1 MTKTSLNIVL
11 FLVLA
16 YFPAFLFSQYTI
28 TGQILD
34 EEQKPLLFADI
45 NLYTIDSIYI
55 KGETSDENGRF
66 TIKEQTGLYTLEIE
80 YFGEALYSKK
90 IDLKSNLDL
99 GIITIQTNGILLSEA
114 VITGNKPIFQQKY
127 DKLIFNVENSPL
139 KQGYDGL
146 EVLQRSPKI
155 QVSSKGEIL
164 LRNQSVLV
172 LVNGR
177 KMNLTGKE
185 LNAYLSSINSENIKN
200 IEIQTV
206 GSAETD
212 ASNAGG
218 VINIVLKKI
227 PIGFQTT
234 VRTYQIYRNEDN
246 QVYFGGINTQF
257 GSEKWNIYNRIN
269 YTDNSDAYDYN
280 SAFNFYQNNARNL
293 NNGQSDS
300 NNRNFNTTTGIVFY
314 PNEKHEIGAE
324 LIYSLNKQ
332 KDNGLEFLKTYNPE
346 FSATSTNNNFTKNN
360 TDFWNVVF
368 NYTYS
373 LDSLGSNLKL
383 ITDIG
388 DNRFNNHNEVDTHYT
403 FGNLEDNRYR
413 YLSDSDSKFYN
424 VQTDWNQNLKGNW
437 QLGVGVKL
445 SNVSRKN
452 QLNTYLFDSDWQLTI
467 DGQQDF
473 ENKEFVLGSYVSIAT
488 RLKEKHQFKV
498 GLRLEYADLKGK
510 DFINETSVNQN
521 YLDWFPNLYYSYE
534 VGENKILSLT
544 YSRRIDRPSFS
555 NLNPFVVKQND
566 FLYQMGNPNLQPQ
579 YSNKLDI
586 TYQLKNQSF
595 SLYGNLTNDLIAGV
609 YTKDENNVSY
619 YKPQNF
625 GKATTLGIDHSFYGN
640 IANWLY
646 ANITSGVA
654 NYTFKLNNTEHNRFS
669 FYNTTYT
676 QIKFSHS
683 FFLLAFSNFSS
694 KSQYLVT
701 TGAMQYNL
709 DLALQKNLWNGAGIV
724 KLGCTDVFNTLRDKN
739 ISYYDNFDF
748 SFYQKRISRAFSLSF
763 TYTFKNNRKIN
774 NKNVQSE
781 NDNKNRF

>member
-1 MTKTSLNIVL
+1 MLRNILLL
-11 FLVLA
+11 FAFL
-16 YFPAFLFSQYTI
+16 FPLFLFSQNKI

-257 GSEKWNIYNRIN
+257 GSEKWNIYNRVN

-280 SAFNFYQNNARNL
+280 STFNFYQNNGMNE

-424 VQTDWNQNLKGNW
+424 VQTDWNQNFKSNW
-437 QLGVGVKL
+437 QFGAGVKL

-452 QLNTYLFDSDWQLTI
+452 KLNTYLFDSDWQLTI

-498 GLRLEYADLKGK
+498 GLRMEYADLKGK

-625 GKATTLGIDHSFYGN
+625 GKEKEIGIDYSYYGDITKWMYVNLSSGIWNYNFKTGETKKNRNSFYVSTYMRFK
-640 IANWLY
+640 IFSTLFIDLY
-646 ANITSGVA
+646 SNYYSKNQFEVA
-654 NYTFKLNNTEHNRFS
+654 VGAE
-669 FYNTTYT
+669 
-676 QIKFSHS
+676 
-683 FFLLAFSNFSS
+683 
-694 KSQYLVT
+694 QYK
-701 TGAMQYNL
+701 M
-709 DLALQKNLWNGAGIV
+709 DISLQKNIWNETGIL
-724 KLGCTDVFNTLRDKN
+724 KLSIIDVFNTQRDKN
-739 ISYYDNFDF
+739 TSYYDAFDF
-748 SFYQKRISRAFSLSF
+748 SFYQKRTTRAVSFSF